1 MAWLYFQCHQ
11 LLNVSFRDGTL
22 SCPCPQT
29 ADLVLGK
36 RIDLL
41 DEYSIGK
48 SLVVGGLEYGEFCGY
63 AVAGIAVLP
72 QEQFEIPQERK
83 VNLIETD
90 IERTESRQMRTQH
103 PMLAGRR
110 VFAERFQPF
119 DYLLQIVAN

>member
-1 MAWLYFQCHQ
+1 MARFLVRVHKLPTLY
-11 LLNVSFRDGTL
+11 L
-22 SCPCPQT
+22 
-29 ADLVLGK
+29 K

-41 DEYSIGK
+41 DKDAIGK

-63 AVAGIAVLP
+63 AVACIVVLP
-72 QEQFEIPQERK
+72 QEQFEIPQEGM

-110 VFAERFQPF
+110 VFAECFQPF
-119 DYLLQIVAN
+119 DYLLQIVANCTVNPLAVLPE